1 MLDNIVI
8 AELGIFIL
16 IICLLLLLTYGPALV
31 TNVFVFVNVKTED
44 FPIIFTICLNLII
57 LLHVLFV
64 SCILGGDR
72 QRRIRRHIQEER
84 YDDTEYM

>member
-16 IICLLLLLTYGPALV
+16 IICLLLLLTYGQALV
-31 TNVFVFVNVKTED
+31 TNVFVNVKTED

-57 LLHVLFV
+57 LILVLFV

-72 QRRIRRHIQEER
+72 QRRIRRQIQEER
-84 YDDTEYM
+84 YDDTEYMQT